1 MVMLAATASPGAKE
15 RSRFLCRAQ
24 EFVTWL
30 KAASLDL
37 LQDFPA
43 SLHQWHLHG
52 VVQVQVVT
60 EAGRPVILDCG
71 GGEEP
76 ISDELLRH
84 LTVLSPNET
93 ELARLTG
100 AHVK

>member
-1 MVMLAATASPGAKE
+1 MLPSLQMKACCSTP
-15 RSRFLCRAQ
+15 

-30 KAASLDL
+30 KPLIILGL
-37 LQDFPA
+37 LRNCPA
-43 SLHQWHLHG
+43 SLLHRCMDGAVHL
-52 VVQVQVVT
+52 QVVA

-76 ISDELLRH
+76 ISDELLCH

-100 AHVK
+100 VHAN